1 MARLARTA
9 GFGRG
14 PGRHA
19 RGGRGKAA
27 PGAAGEGGGRGQG
40 AQARPAGGLPL
51 TAVTFLPAGDRPGPP
66 EPGGRPLHA
75 VLLDGVAGAARLLD
89 PLARALD
96 GTGPAILPLDAG
108 LPAARLRQLIDAF
121 QPDAVIGPDGE
132 ARTRSGQPGVAAE
145 TAVIIGTSGSTGEPK
160 GVELSAAALTHSARA
175 SLRRAGAR
183 PGERW
188 LACLPASHVAGLQ
201 VLVRSLVSETEPV
214 VAARATA
221 DAVRAAA
228 DAGCA
233 HVSVVPTQLARLVG
247 AEGGARALARYR
259 CVLVGGAAAGAAVLA
274 EARAA
279 GVTVVTTYGMS
290 ETCGGCVYDGVP
302 LDGVTVREGEDGRLR
317 ISGPVL
323 MNRYHGRPDLT
334 AAVFEDA
341 VLEDAVFEDA
351 VFGDSGP
358 GRPAAG
364 HREFVTSDLGRL
376 LPDGRVEVRGRAD
389 DVINTG
395 GHKVVPGEVAAVLAA
410 CPGVREVVVV
420 GRPDPEWGERV
431 IAVVV
436 PADREHPPG
445 LELLRTQVSA
455 RLPRYACP
463 SEVVLTD
470 AIPVL
475 PSGKPDLAA
484 LKVART

>member
-1 MARLARTA
+1 
-9 GFGRG
+9 
-14 PGRHA
+14 
-19 RGGRGKAA
+19 
-27 PGAAGEGGGRGQG
+27 
-40 AQARPAGGLPL
+40 
-51 TAVTFLPAGDRPGPP
+51 VTSLPAADRPGPP
-66 EPGGRPLHA
+66 EPPGPDARPLHA
-75 VLLDGVAGAARLLD
+75 VLLDGVADAARLLG

-108 LPAARLRQLIDAF
+108 LPAARLRELIDAF
-121 QPDAVIGPDGE
+121 QPDAVIAADGE
-132 ARTRSGQPGVAAE
+132 TRTRSGQAGVAAE

-160 GVELSAAALTHSARA
+160 GVELSAAALIHSARA
-175 SLRRAGAR
+175 SLARAGAR

-201 VLVRSLVSETEPV
+201 VLVRSLMSETELV

-221 DAVRAAA
+221 EAVRDAA

-233 HVSVVPTQLARLVG
+233 HLSVVPTQLVRLLS
-247 AEGGARALARYR
+247 ADGGARALARYR

-279 GVTVVTTYGMS
+279 GVTAVTTYGMS

-323 MNRYHGRPDLT
+323 MNRYHGRPDLS
-334 AAVFEDA
+334 AAVLD
-341 VLEDAVFEDA
+341 
-351 VFGDSGP
+351 DSAG
-358 GRPAAG
+358 GGSAARV
-364 HREFVTSDLGRL
+364 REFVTSDLGRVAL
-376 LPDGRVEVRGRAD
+376 DGRVTVRGRAD

-463 SEVVLTD
+463 SEVVLTE

>member
-1 MARLARTA
+1 
-9 GFGRG
+9 
-14 PGRHA
+14 
-19 RGGRGKAA
+19 
-27 PGAAGEGGGRGQG
+27 
-40 AQARPAGGLPL
+40 
-51 TAVTFLPAGDRPGPP
+51 
-66 EPGGRPLHA
+66 
-75 VLLDGVAGAARLLD
+75 VLLDGAAGAARLLD

-108 LPAARLRQLIDAF
+108 LPAARLRQLIDVF
-121 QPDAVIGPDGE
+121 QPDAVIDADGR

-233 HVSVVPTQLARLVG
+233 HVSVVPTQLVRLLG
-247 AEGGARALARYR
+247 ADGGARALARYR

-279 GVTVVTTYGMS
+279 GVTAVTTYGMS

-302 LDGVTVREGEDGRLR
+302 LDGVSVREGDDGRLR

-334 AAVFEDA
+334 AAAFDY
-341 VLEDAVFEDA
+341 
-351 VFGDSGP
+351 P
-358 GRPAAG
+358 GLDRSAAG
-364 HREFVTSDLGRL
+364 YREFVTSDLGRL
-376 LPDGRVEVRGRAD
+376 MPDGRVMIRGRAD